1 MTPDQAK
8 AVAATLG
15 QQLQQEWMTTVKV
28 IEAIPEGN
36 KTWKPDPK
44 ARSAWELAVHLA
56 ESDVWFLES
65 VANQSF
71 GAPTPSGASTITELA
86 AWYKA
91 HMPAKLERVLALEG
105 PALSPVI
112 DFYGTKLPNAHYL
125 VFCAVHGAHHR
136 GQLAAYLRPMGG
148 KVPSIYGGSADEPF
162 KM

>member
-1 MTPDQAK
+1 MTADQAK
-8 AVAATLG
+8 AVAETLG

-36 KTWKPDPK
+36 KNWKPEAK
-44 ARSAWELAVHLA
+44 SRSAWELAVHLA

-65 VANQSF
+65 VAQQRF
-71 GAPTPSGASTITELA
+71 GDPIPSGATSVAQLA

-91 HMPAKLERVLALEG
+91 QMPAKLERVLAMNG
-105 PALSPVI
+105 AALAPPV
-112 DFYGTKLPNAHYL
+112 DFYGWKMPNAHYL

-148 KVPSIYGGSADEPF
+148 KVPSIYGGSADEPY